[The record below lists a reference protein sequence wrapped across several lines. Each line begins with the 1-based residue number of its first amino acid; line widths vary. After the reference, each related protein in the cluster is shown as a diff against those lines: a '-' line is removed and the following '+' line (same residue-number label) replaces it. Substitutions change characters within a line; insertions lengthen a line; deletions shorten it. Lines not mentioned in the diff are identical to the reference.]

1 MAVGKGR
8 GTASLVLAI
17 VAALALLGAL
27 LTDYASRAFFDS
39 DNFANRAAVALE
51 DDAVRAEIAE
61 RVTDDLILN
70 AERNLIGARPVI
82 EEVVSGILNT
92 GAFQAL
98 FRSAVSDVHRV
109 VFTGDQNTFTLT
121 VADLGATIR
130 GALQALNPKLARKV
144 PGGEDISI
152 LQSDPPD
159 VLIDLVQAAEEVHRI
174 EVILLVAAL
183 VLGVGAVAIAL
194 DRRQALLRLG
204 LALAACGVV
213 GAVAYGVGRS
223 IALDAIGQT
232 GPRDAAAGLWDAY
245 LADLRTSLLILAAV
259 GAVVAAAASSLLR
272 PVDLG
277 APARKAWELLTTV
290 PETTAGRVLRGVLL
304 LAAGILVI
312 VEHEWVEDLVFIL
325 IGLYIAYAGA
335 SELMR
340 LSVAATPAP
349 KQERA
354 RAWRRTIVITGIA
367 ALALVGAGLFVSFG
381 VASDDEPEVVAG
393 ACNGSES
400 LCQRTVDEVAF
411 PATHNAMS
419 AAANPDWLFAQQESA
434 IPDQLADGIR
444 GLLIDTHYG
453 QKTESGEVKTELSEL
468 DSVEREAY
476 VAELGT
482 EALDAA
488 LRTRDRVV
496 NSPTTE
502 DRQIY
507 LCHRFCELGAIPLEQ
522 TLRGVRDFVAANPNE
537 VVMIVNEDY
546 VSPDDFAA
554 VVEQSGL
561 IDYVYK
567 GPVGPPW
574 PTLEEMIDGGGRVLL
589 MAEND
594 AGGGSIPWYHPAY
607 EAILQETPFKFEAP
621 KALTDPAKLDASCG
635 PNRGPDDASLFL
647 INHWVDTS
655 PTPLPS
661 NAAKVNT
668 KQVLGKR
675 VRRCQRDRELLAT
688 LIAVDFY
695 EEGDLFGVAEELNA
709 AR

>member
-381 VASDDEPEVVAG
+381 VASDDEPEVAAG
-393 ACNGSES
+393 ACNGNES
-400 LCQRTVDEVAF
+400 LCERTVDEVAF

-419 AAANPDWLFAQQESA
+419 AAANPGWLFAQQESA

-488 LRTRDRVV
+488 LRTRDRIV

-537 VVMIVNEDY
+537 VVVIVNEDY

-607 EAILQETPFKFEAP
+607 EAILQETPFKFETP
-621 KALTDPAKLDASCG
+621 KALTDPAKLDASCA

-668 KQVLGKR
+668 KPVLGKR

-695 EEGDLFGVAEELNA
+695 EEGDLFGVAEEVNA

>member
-17 VAALALLGAL
+17 LAALALLGAL
-27 LTDYASRAFFDS
+27 VTDYGSRAFFDS
-39 DNFANRAAVALE
+39 DNFANRAAVAL
-51 DDAVRAEIAE
+51 DDEAVRAEVAE
-61 RVTDDLILN
+61 RVTDDLILES
-70 AERNLIGARPVI
+70 ERNLIGARPVI

-92 GAFQAL
+92 GAFQSL
-98 FRSAVSDVHRV
+98 FRSAVSDVHRSI
-109 VFTGDQNTFTLT
+109 FTGDQNTFTLT
-121 VADLGATIR
+121 IADLGATIR
-130 GALQALNPKLARKV
+130 GALEALNPKLARKV

-174 EVILLVAAL
+174 ELILLIAAL
-183 VLGVGAVAIAL
+183 VLGTGAVAIAL

-245 LADLRTSLLILAAV
+245 LADLRTSLLILAGV

-272 PVDLG
+272 PVDLA

-290 PETTAGRVLRGVLL
+290 PETTSGRVLRGVLL

-312 VEHEWVEDLVFIL
+312 VEHEWVENLVFIL

-349 KQERA
+349 KEERA
-354 RAWRRTIVITGIA
+354 RAWRRTIVIVGIA
-367 ALALVGAGLFVSFG
+367 ALAVVGAGLFVSFG
-381 VASDDEPEVVAG
+381 AASDDEPEVVAG
-393 ACNGSES
+393 ECNGSES
-400 LCQRTVDEVAF
+400 LCERTLGEVAF

-419 AAANPDWLFAQQESA
+419 AADNPGWLFAQQESA

-453 QKTESGEVKTELSEL
+453 QKTESGEVKTDLSEIG
-468 DSVEREAY
+468 SGERQAYEA
-476 VAELGT
+476 EIGT

-488 LRTRDRVV
+488 LRTRDRIV
-496 NSPTTE
+496 NSPTVE

-507 LCHRFCELGAIPLEQ
+507 LCHRFCELGAIPLEG
-522 TLRGVRDFVAANPNE
+522 TLRQIRDFVAANPNE
-537 VVMIVNEDY
+537 VVVIVNEDY
-546 VSPDDFAA
+546 ISPEDFAA
-554 VVEQSGL
+554 AVEDSGL

-567 GPVGPPW
+567 GAVGETL
-574 PTLEEMIDGGGRVLL
+574 PTLEEMIDRGERVLML
-589 MAEND
+589 AEND
-594 AGGGSIPWYHPAY
+594 AGDGSISWYHLAY
-607 EAILQETPFKFEAP
+607 DALLQETPFKFKTPA
-621 KALTDPAKLDASCG
+621 ALTKPARLNASCE
-635 PNRGPDDASLFL
+635 PNRGPSDAPLFL

-661 NAAKVNT
+661 NAAKVNAR
-668 KQVLGKR
+668 QPLHKR
-675 VRRCQRDRELLAT
+675 IRRCERDRGLAAN
-688 LIAVDFY
+688 LVAVDFY
-695 EEGDLFGVAEELNA
+695 EIGDLFGVVDELNA
-709 AR
+709 SR